1 MVKHRFSDPLG
12 RTIHSSTACEVGI
25 AGQIDVLEPQLSH
38 LKNGTTIMPFHGA
51 VVTNKLVNMT
61 Y

>member
-38 LKNGTTIMPFHGA
+38 LKNGTTICRFTG
-51 VVTNKLVNMT
+51 LLLLIS
-61 Y
+61 